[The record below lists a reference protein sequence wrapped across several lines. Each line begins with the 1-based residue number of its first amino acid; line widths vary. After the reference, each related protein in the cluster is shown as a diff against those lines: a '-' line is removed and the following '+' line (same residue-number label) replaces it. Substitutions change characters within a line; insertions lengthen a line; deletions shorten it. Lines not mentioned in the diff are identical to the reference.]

1 MSETATP
8 PTPEGVPIVGNGF
21 AFARDPVGAMESW
34 ATHGDL
40 VRLRFMRESL
50 YMVTGPALIKRI
62 LVDDQDKFS
71 IGPQQQETFEG
82 VEDYAMTTATGDRW
96 KRLRRAA
103 QPAFTRERI
112 SRYGDRMAA
121 VTARFVD
128 EWEDGERFALHP
140 EMRRLTVQILV
151 ETLFDEE
158 IRGREDVVIDA
169 ADAFI
174 DRTNFRRPG
183 QLLPNWIPTP
193 TEWRFRR
200 AVERL
205 DTLVDD
211 LVARRRGAETD
222 GSRDVCA
229 VLLDAH
235 RRGDLTREEVRHN
248 LVAFLLAGHESPSG
262 VLTRLWYLL
271 DSHPEVYDSL
281 RDEYD
286 RVVDGDRPTTETYDD
301 LEYARDVVA
310 ETLRLYP
317 PTTGVNRQ
325 ATQSVTL
332 DGYELPDGSQ
342 FLIPQWVPHR
352 DERFWAEPETF
363 DPDRWDRDVD
373 RPEYAYFPFSGGP
386 RVCIGNNFARQELT
400 LAVATMVGRV
410 SLEVTADG
418 PLTFVPSIQLR
429 PATEMTAEVRRL

>member
-1 MSETATP
+1 
-8 PTPEGVPIVGNGF
+8 
-21 AFARDPVGAMESW
+21 
-34 ATHGDL
+34 
-40 VRLRFMRESL
+40 
-50 YMVTGPALIKRI
+50 
-62 LVDDQDKFS
+62 
-71 IGPQQQETFEG
+71 
-82 VEDYAMTTATGDRW
+82 
-96 KRLRRAA
+96 
-103 QPAFTRERI
+103 
-112 SRYGDRMAA
+112 
-121 VTARFVD
+121 
-128 EWEDGERFALHP
+128 
-140 EMRRLTVQILV
+140 
-151 ETLFDEE
+151 
-158 IRGREDVVIDA
+158 
-169 ADAFI
+169 
-174 DRTNFRRPG
+174 
-183 QLLPNWIPTP
+183 LLPNWIPTP